1 MASLSTTV
9 MIGRDAELAELTEA
23 FASTAEGDPRIVVVG
38 GEAGIGK
45 SRLLEEFRDSLGDS
59 AVVVSGQSVEF
70 GTVGLPYV
78 PLAGVFRG
86 LAAAYGPDTVVEAAG
101 ASQQTLR
108 AMIDGAPPVERDERM
123 GIDRLD
129 EVVTTLF
136 ERLSAIRPL
145 VVMIEDLHWGDP
157 ATLDVLRFAARVLQT
172 GRLLIV
178 LTYRT
183 DDVGRGHPLRPFLAE
198 LERNRRTT
206 RVMLARL
213 SATEV
218 RAQAHALLG
227 SAPSTE
233 QGRALFER
241 SEGVP
246 FFVEELVGVD
256 RAGDGVPV
264 PDTLRELLLGRYETL
279 GPGAQQVVRVLAAG
293 GGRVDHEVLTEISGQ
308 PAADLELALHEAIDA
323 GVLVVTGRQYDF
335 RHALVRE
342 AVNAEL
348 LPGESSRVH
357 VGYARSLESRT
368 GNPARAAARAVLI
381 SYHWMEAHA
390 LEEAFRSS
398 LEGMRLCRAAFA
410 YASSAQLG
418 DRALDLWDR
427 VPDAAAVATITH
439 VQLLEHTAL
448 AWRNAGEAS
457 RALATIDL
465 ALAEADPAEPEIVA
479 RLLRNK
485 GVMLTVDA
493 RPDAIAV
500 FEQALSLLPD
510 ESDAML
516 RANILAEVAAQYM
529 VSGRIDDALAA
540 ATKSLEE
547 APDDARRTRSIAA
560 NIRGGT
566 LAHEGMIEEGL
577 ADLERARVEA
587 GDDRDA
593 LLRYYV
599 NMSDILQLLGRFD
612 DSLDVAG
619 QGLDLARSAGVERTS
634 GAILAVNTVDPLFA
648 LGEWDRADELITS
661 SLELNPP
668 TVFRLYLR
676 RAKMRSTLWRGDPR
690 AALAQY
696 EHWSTSGQELA
707 EYEDQTRAGLALDLA
722 SVYLALGDPHA
733 AWLQALPLI
742 DLPRLASPGWN
753 LPLAAVAARA
763 IARVRESDNDSAALD
778 EEEAR
783 LRLLVSREGWPT
795 QPIWAAVVDAELS
808 GDDGTGTDVGR
819 WLAAREAASAPEG
832 ATLTRILIEHG
843 LARAQ
848 VLSGDRAGASQTLDD
863 LRAAAGAVGAGL
875 VVRWADELAS
885 RAGLGGHQPPHMV
898 DDALTAREQQVL
910 ELVAEGLSNGQIAER
925 LFISRKTV
933 SVHVSAI
940 LRKLG
945 AASRTE
951 AVRLAA
957 LAAGAAR

>member
-1 MASLSTTV
+1 
-9 MIGRDAELAELTEA
+9 MIGRDAELAELVDA
-23 FASTAEGDPRIVVVG
+23 FASTAEAGPRIVVVG

-45 SRLLEEFRDSLGDS
+45 ARLLDEFRAELGDS
-59 AVVVSGQSVEF
+59 AVVVTGQCIEF

-78 PLAGVFRG
+78 PLTGVFRG
-86 LAAAYGPDTVVEAAG
+86 LAAEFGPDAVIEAAG
-101 ASQQTLR
+101 ASQPALR
-108 AMIDGAPPVERDERM
+108 AMIDGAPPVERDERI

-129 EVVTTLF
+129 EVVTTLL

-145 VVMIEDLHWGDP
+145 VVMIEDLHWADP
-157 ATLDVLRFAARVLQT
+157 ATLDVLRFAARVLWG
-172 GRLLIV
+172 GRLLLV

-198 LERNRRTT
+198 LERNRRTS

-218 RAQAHALLG
+218 RAQARELIG

-233 QGRALFER
+233 QARALFER

-246 FFVEELVGVD
+246 FFVEELVGVEQ
-256 RAGDGVPV
+256 AGDGSPV

-279 GPGAQQVVRVLAAG
+279 GPTAQQVVRVLAAG
-293 GGRVDHEVLTEISGQ
+293 GGRVDHEVLTEIAGVAS
-308 PAADLELALHEAIDA
+308 PELDVALREAIDA

-348 LPGESSRVH
+348 LPGESTRVH
-357 VGYARSLESRT
+357 MGYARALESRT

-398 LEGMRLCRAAFA
+398 LEGMRLCRSAFA

-418 DRALDLWDR
+418 ERALELWDR
-427 VPDAAAVATITH
+427 VPDAAAAAEISH
-439 VQLLEHTAL
+439 VELLDRTAL
-448 AWRNAGEAS
+448 AWRNAGEAG
-457 RALATIDL
+457 RALATIDM
-465 ALAEADPAEPEIVA
+465 ALAEADPAEPETVA
-479 RLLRNK
+479 RLLRDK

-493 RPDAIAV
+493 RPDAIAA
-500 FEQALSLLPD
+500 FEQALAVLPGKCD
-510 ESDAML
+510 EML

-529 VSGRIDDALAA
+529 VTGRIEEALAA
-540 ATKSLEE
+540 STRSLDE
-547 APDDARRTRSIAA
+547 APPEARRTRSIAA

-566 LAHEGMIEEGL
+566 LTHEGRIEEGM
-577 ADLERARVEA
+577 ADFERARIEA

-599 NMSDILQLLGRFD
+599 NMSDTLQLLGRFD
-612 DSLDVAG
+612 DSLDVAN
-619 QGLDLARSAGVERTS
+619 QGFELARSAGVERTS
-634 GAILAVNTVDPLFA
+634 GAILAVNTVDPLFT
-648 LGEWDRADELITS
+648 LGEWDRADALIDS

-668 TVFRLYLR
+668 TMFLIYLR

-690 AALAQY
+690 GALAQF
-696 EHWSTSGQELA
+696 EQWSSTGLQLA
-707 EYEDQTRAGLALDLA
+707 EFEDQTRAGLGLDLA
-722 SVYLALGDPHA
+722 DLKVALGDLDG
-733 AWLQALPLI
+733 AWEQLRQLI
-742 DLPRLASPGWN
+742 DLPRLASPGWE
-753 LPLAAVAARA
+753 LPMAGAAAGV
-763 IARVRESDNDSAALD
+763 IARMRDAAHDPSLLR
-778 EEEAR
+778 EEEKR
-783 LRLLVSREGWPT
+783 LRALVKRDHWPT
-795 QPIWAAVVDAELS
+795 LPIWTAFVDAQLS
-808 GDDGTGTDVGR
+808 GDDGTGTDVEAWQR
-819 WLAAREAASAPEG
+819 AREAAAAPEG
-832 ATLTRILIEHG
+832 AVLTRLQVDYG

-848 VLSGDRAGASQTLDD
+848 LLSGDRAGATETLVG

-875 VVRWADELAS
+875 IVAWADELAS
-885 RAGLGGHQPPHMV
+885 RGGLTGHLADPTG
-898 DDALTAREQQVL
+898 DDRTLTSREQQVL

-925 LFISRKTV
+925 LYISRKTV

-957 LAAGAAR
+957 LSSNEVR